1 MTHPRPTV
9 LVIDD
14 DQTMR
19 RFIRAV
25 LEREGHEVIEAANGK
40 EGLAL
45 FRSRPVNCLIVDI
58 FMPDK
63 DGLETI
69 MELRNESAECRI
81 LAMSGGGSLGDMS
94 FLDYSRAFGAQS
106 LLRKPFT
113 PDELTSAVRGLL
125 DTP

>member
-1 MTHPRPTV
+1 MTHSRTAV

-25 LEREGHEVIEAANGK
+25 LEREGYEVIEAADGK
-40 EGLAL
+40 EGIAVY
-45 FRSRPVNCLIVDI
+45 RSRPVHCLIVDI

-94 FLDYSRAFGAQS
+94 FLDYSMAFGAQS

-113 PDELTSAVRGLL
+113 PDELISAVRGLL
-125 DTP
+125 DAP